1 MLEEDLLN
9 NSAWSHRYF
18 VLFGHIELEL
28 MTLHNWTRN
37 ELFSASGREELAKR
51 LDTRV
56 VRAEVAYTKQKIG
69 VAPQNASAWN
79 YLRGVVKRVGMEG
92 WQGEMRGFCEGFV
105 RPVDLAE
112 GEEGRGGLVRGTQR
126 MGLGGGERELDFL
139 GDGVRSSHAIDWLS
153 EIYQEEGRKEEAKR
167 CLRALGE
174 KWDPIRRNYWE
185 YRVKRIDGVL

>member
-18 VLFGHIELEL
+18 VIFGHIELEL

-112 GEEGRGGLVRGTQR
+112 GEEGRGG
-126 MGLGGGERELDFL
+126 
-139 GDGVRSSHAIDWLS
+139 WC
-153 EIYQEEGRKEEAKR
+153 EGRS
-167 CLRALGE
+167 G
-174 KWDPIRRNYWE
+174 WGWVV
-185 YRVKRIDGVL
+185 VKGNWTFG